1 MAKMASCEDA
11 IQKCLTCNLVPLLQT
26 IMAGVEV
33 EVKNVAKNAEPK
45 FDPQCA
51 SSWLTGVLEYKFPDS
66 ASAVSLF
73 IKSDHLTFKVSSI
86 PLLYNTLNR
95 GNSSLILGLIICPC
109 MVPL

>member
-1 MAKMASCEDA
+1 MKIPSKMPDC
-11 IQKCLTCNLVPLLQT
+11 KLVPLLQT

-33 EVKNVAKNAEPK
+33 EVKNVAKNVEPK

-73 IKSDHLTFKVSSI
+73 ITFDHLTVKLSSI
-86 PLLYNTLNR
+86 SLLYNTLKQR
-95 GNSSLILGLIICPC
+95 ETPVLSLD
-109 MVPL
+109 

>member
-1 MAKMASCEDA
+1 MAKMASCEDT

-73 IKSDHLTFKVSSI
+73 KSDHLTFKVSSI
-86 PLLYNTLNR
+86 PLLFNTLKHR
-95 GNSSLILGLIICPC
+95 KTPVLSLD
-109 MVPL
+109 